1 MDVVGSITGFFRS
14 ILWAIIYL
22 LLWVTDT
29 IWQVVMKIATLD
41 FFEKGNVA
49 EWFTAISGII
59 IMFVV
64 FRVVKIMV
72 KFMTSEEYR
81 TRLDPIHLI
90 FMIGVASFSIAFAPI
105 GYQYLNNVAITS
117 VKEMSNFAPSDAGIN
132 NSRNAKISDILVEAS
147 SINLTGDSE
156 TGSLDQQIKQLDKD
170 IARYQKEIEQAEA
183 EKKKSQPGDATWNGA
198 NQVITKNNE
207 LIKEAK
213 ATKKELQKKKNGV
226 DIYDSNGFDINA
238 EDSDGNYMYFSS
250 WTSLFFM
257 IGVAFLGFRTF
268 LGVALSIGKRS
279 ILICIQY
286 LLAPYAI
293 ASLIDSESKDF
304 ETWVRMIAGNFM
316 INFVQIYGCYFVLYM
331 INSNIIQ
338 SALGGD
344 MVGILA
350 KIILLIA
357 GFMAI
362 ENIPS
367 YVGRIL
373 GGSSSTVGQAWSE
386 AQGVGKMGLGAGS
399 FATGAMLGSVGTVAS
414 MVGGGIAGFSS
425 TQGAG
430 SRALATASGVA
441 SGMSRSASAVS
452 AGMRGRRSSASIG
465 AGIISSGARAL
476 GQSVVGAGVSS
487 AERKAGIASTDAGVS
502 SAERKA
508 GIASTDAGVQA
519 SSQSSSTAGADISA
533 SVGGGFSGMYSG
545 DDELSDVQIAEAESA
560 GMDTSGMSRVEY
572 DANSQAFGIEQGY
585 APAEEQVRNE
595 NSNPARSAGQQAYN
609 AQAQQRLG
617 SKKSQHTAGNV
628 NTQIRNQ
635 RIVDDTNHRKER

>member
-373 GGSSSTVGQAWSE
+373 GGSSSTVGQAWNE
-386 AQGVGKMGLGAGS
+386 AQGVGRMGLSAGS

-430 SRALATASGVA
+430 ARTLATASGIA
-441 SGMSRSASAVS
+441 SGVARSASAVS
-452 AGMRGRRSSASIG
+452 TGMKGRRSSASIG
-465 AGIISSGARAL
+465 AGIISKGSRAL
-476 GQSVVGAGVSS
+476 GQSIVGAGVSS
-487 AERKAGIASTDAGVS
+487 AERRAGIAGTGSGIQ
-502 SAERKA
+502 SA
-508 GIASTDAGVQA
+508 
-519 SSQSSSTAGADISA
+519 SQSSSSTGADIPA
-533 SVGGGFSGMYSG
+533 GGGGSYSSSYSG
-545 DDELSDVQIAEAESA
+545 DGELSDTQIAEAESA
-560 GMDTSGMSRVEY
+560 GMDTSGMNREEY
-572 DANSQAFGIEQGY
+572 DAGSQAFGIEQGY
-585 APAEEQVRNE
+585 VPAEEQVRNE

-609 AQAQQRLG
+609 DQAQQRLG

-628 NTQIRNQ
+628 NAQIRNQ
-635 RIVDDTNHRKER
+635 RIADDTANNRKER

>member
-117 VKEMSNFAPSDAGIN
+117 VKQMSNFAPSDSGIN

-183 EKKKSQPGDATWNGA
+183 EKKKSQPGDAAWNGA

-238 EDSDGNYMYFSS
+238 EDSDGNYMYFPS

-257 IGVAFLGFRTF
+257 MGIAFLGFRTF

-373 GGSSSTVGQAWSE
+373 GGSSATVGQAWNE

-430 SRALATASGVA
+430 ARTLATAKGLASGVA
-441 SGMSRSASAVS
+441 RSASDIS
-452 AGMRGRRSSASIG
+452 AGMRGRKSSASIG
-465 AGIISSGARAL
+465 AGILSSGVGGITQAVRGTG
-476 GQSVVGAGVSS
+476 GQQSSQVSS
-487 AERKAGIASTDAGVS
+487 IGETGTLPR
-502 SAERKA
+502 
-508 GIASTDAGVQA
+508 
-519 SSQSSSTAGADISA
+519 
-533 SVGGGFSGMYSG
+533 GGGHYTGYSG
-545 DDELSDVQIAEAESA
+545 DGELSDTQIAEAESA
-560 GMDTSGMSRVEY
+560 GMDVTGMSSEEY
-572 DANSQAFGIEQGY
+572 YAESQSHGIEQLD
-585 APAEEQVRNE
+585 PTAEEKVKYEDN
-595 NSNPARSAGQQAYN
+595 NPARSAGQQAYK
-609 AQAQQRLG
+609 AQAQERLTDLYKENG
-617 SKKSQHTAGNV
+617 HTAGNV
-628 NTQIRNQ
+628 NSQLKNQ
-635 RIVDDTNHRKER
+635 RIADDTENHRKER

>member
-41 FFEKGNVA
+41 FFEKGNVS

-117 VKEMSNFAPSDAGIN
+117 VKQMSNFAPSDSGIN

-430 SRALATASGVA
+430 SRALATASGIA

-487 AERKAGIASTDAGVS
+487 AERKAGIASTDAGV
-502 SAERKA
+502 
-508 GIASTDAGVQA
+508 QA
-519 SSQSSSTAGADISA
+519 SSQSSSAAGADISA
-533 SVGGGFSGMYSG
+533 SGGGGFSGGFSGMYSG

-560 GMDTSGMSRVEY
+560 GMDTSGMSREEY

-585 APAEEQVRNE
+585 APAEEQVLNE

-617 SKKSQHTAGNV
+617 SKKSQHTAGNM

>member
-1 MDVVGSITGFFRS
+1 MDVVGSITGFFRN
-14 ILWAIIYL
+14 ILWSIIYL

-117 VKEMSNFAPSDAGIN
+117 VKQMSNFAPSDAGID
-132 NSRNAKISDILVEAS
+132 NSRNARISDILVEAS
-147 SINLTGDSE
+147 SVNLTGDSE

-183 EKKKSQPGDATWNGA
+183 DKKKSQPGDAIWNGA
-198 NQVITKNNE
+198 NQTITKNNE

-213 ATKKELQKKKNGV
+213 ATRKELQKKKNGV
-226 DIYDSNGFDINA
+226 DIYNSSGFDINA

-373 GGSSSTVGQAWSE
+373 GGSSSTVGQAWNE
-386 AQGVGKMGLGAGS
+386 AQGVGRMGLSAGS
-399 FATGAMLGSVGTVAS
+399 FATGAMLGSAGTVAS

-430 SRALATASGVA
+430 GRTLATASGIA
-441 SGMSRSASAVS
+441 SGMARSASFVS

-465 AGIISSGARAL
+465 AGIISSGARTL
-476 GQSVVGAGVSS
+476 GQSIVGAGVSS
-487 AERKAGIASTDAGVS
+487 AERKAGIAGTG
-502 SAERKA
+502 
-508 GIASTDAGVQA
+508 AGVQSA
-519 SSQSSSTAGADISA
+519 SQSSSIAGADIPT
-533 SVGGGFSGMYSG
+533 GGGGSYSSSYSG
-545 DDELSDVQIAEAESA
+545 DGELSDTQIAEAESA
-560 GMDTSGMSRVEY
+560 GMDASGMNREEY
-572 DANSQAFGIEQGY
+572 DAGSQAFGIEQGY
-585 APAEEQVRNE
+585 ATAEEQVRNE
-595 NSNPARSAGQQAYN
+595 DSNPARSAGQQAYN

-617 SKKSQHTAGNV
+617 SKRSQHTAGNM
-628 NTQIRNQ
+628 NSQIRNQ
-635 RIVDDTNHRKER
+635 RIVDDAADHRKEK

>member
-1 MDVVGSITGFFRS
+1 
-14 ILWAIIYL
+14 
-22 LLWVTDT
+22 
-29 IWQVVMKIATLD
+29 
-41 FFEKGNVA
+41 
-49 EWFTAISGII
+49 
-59 IMFVV
+59 MFVV

-183 EKKKSQPGDATWNGA
+183 EKKKSQPGDAAWNGA

-257 IGVAFLGFRTF
+257 IGIAFLGFRTF

-373 GGSSSTVGQAWSE
+373 GGSSATVGQAWNE
-386 AQGVGKMGLGAGS
+386 AQGVGRMGLGAGS

-414 MVGGGIAGFSS
+414 MVGGGIAGFRS

-430 SRALATASGVA
+430 ARTLATAKGLASGVA
-441 SGMSRSASAVS
+441 RSASDIS
-452 AGMRGRRSSASIG
+452 AGMKGRKSSASIG
-465 AGIISSGARAL
+465 AGILSSGVGGITQAVRGTG
-476 GQSVVGAGVSS
+476 GQQSSQVSS
-487 AERKAGIASTDAGVS
+487 IGETGTPPR
-502 SAERKA
+502 
-508 GIASTDAGVQA
+508 
-519 SSQSSSTAGADISA
+519 
-533 SVGGGFSGMYSG
+533 GGGHFTGYSEDG
-545 DDELSDVQIAEAESA
+545 ELSDTQIAEAESA
-560 GMDTSGMSRVEY
+560 GMDVTGMSSEEY
-572 DANSQAFGIEQGY
+572 YAESQSHGIEQLD
-585 APAEEQVRNE
+585 PTAEEKVKYEDN
-595 NSNPARSAGQQAYN
+595 NPARSAGQQAYK
-609 AQAQQRLG
+609 AQAQERLTDLYKENG
-617 SKKSQHTAGNV
+617 HTAGNV
-628 NTQIRNQ
+628 NSQLKNQ
-635 RIVDDTNHRKER
+635 RIADDTANHRKES

>member
-14 ILWAIIYL
+14 ILWSIIYL

-117 VKEMSNFAPSDAGIN
+117 VKQMSNFAPSDADIN
-132 NSRNAKISDILVEAS
+132 NSRNARISDILVEAS

-156 TGSLDQQIKQLDKD
+156 TGSIDQQIKQLDKD

-183 EKKKSQPGDATWNGA
+183 DKKKSQPGDAIWNGA
-198 NQVITKNNE
+198 NQTITKNNE

-213 ATKKELQKKKNGV
+213 ATRKELQKKKNGV
-226 DIYDSNGFDINA
+226 DIYDSSGFDINA

-257 IGVAFLGFRTF
+257 IGIAFLGFRTF

-373 GGSSSTVGQAWSE
+373 GGSSATVGQAWNE
-386 AQGVGKMGLGAGS
+386 AQGVGRMGLSAGS
-399 FATGAMLGSVGTVAS
+399 FATGAMLGSAGTVAS
-414 MVGGGIAGFSS
+414 MVGGGITGFNS

-430 SRALATASGVA
+430 ARTLATARGIASGV
-441 SGMSRSASAVS
+441 SNSAMAVS
-452 AGMRGRRSSASIG
+452 AGMRGRRNSASIG
-465 AGIISSGARAL
+465 AGIISAGSRAL
-476 GQSVVGAGVSS
+476 GQSIVGAGVSS
-487 AERKAGIASTDAGVS
+487 AERKAGIAGTG
-502 SAERKA
+502 
-508 GIASTDAGVQA
+508 AGVQSA
-519 SSQSSSTAGADISA
+519 TQSSSTAGTDVPAAGS
-533 SVGGGFSGMYSG
+533 GGGYSGSYSG
-545 DDELSDVQIAEAESA
+545 DGEPSDVQIAEAESV
-560 GMDTSGMSRVEY
+560 GMDTSGMSREEY
-572 DANSQAFGIEQGY
+572 EASSQAYSAEQNL
-585 APAEEQVRNE
+585 APAEEQVRHE
-595 NSNPARSAGQQAYN
+595 DINPARSAGQQAYN

-617 SKKSQHTAGNV
+617 SKRSHHTAGNM
-628 NTQIRNQ
+628 NSQIRNQ
-635 RIVDDTNHRKER
+635 RIVDDTANHRKER

>member
-430 SRALATASGVA
+430 SRALATASGIA

-476 GQSVVGAGVSS
+476 GQSVVG
-487 AERKAGIASTDAGVS
+487 AGVS

-585 APAEEQVRNE
+585 ATAEEQVRNE

>member
-1 MDVVGSITGFFRS
+1 MDVVGSITGFFRN
-14 ILWAIIYL
+14 ILWSIIYL

-430 SRALATASGVA
+430 SRALATVSGIA

-476 GQSVVGAGVSS
+476 GHSVVG
-487 AERKAGIASTDAGVS
+487 AGVS

-595 NSNPARSAGQQAYN
+595 NSNPARSARQQAYN

>member
-41 FFEKGNVA
+41 IFEKGNVA

-117 VKEMSNFAPSDAGIN
+117 VKQMSNFAPSDSGIN

-156 TGSLDQQIKQLDKD
+156 TGSLDQQIKQLDK
-170 IARYQKEIEQAEA
+170 
-183 EKKKSQPGDATWNGA
+183 
-198 NQVITKNNE
+198 
-207 LIKEAK
+207 
-213 ATKKELQKKKNGV
+213 ELQKKKNGV

-238 EDSDGNYMYFSS
+238 EDSDGNYMYFPS

-373 GGSSSTVGQAWSE
+373 GGSSATVGQAWNE

-430 SRALATASGVA
+430 ARTLATAKGLASGVA
-441 SGMSRSASAVS
+441 RSASDIS
-452 AGMRGRRSSASIG
+452 AGMKGRKSSASIG
-465 AGIISSGARAL
+465 AGILSSGVGGITQAVRGTG
-476 GQSVVGAGVSS
+476 GQQSSQVSS
-487 AERKAGIASTDAGVS
+487 TGETGTPPR
-502 SAERKA
+502 
-508 GIASTDAGVQA
+508 
-519 SSQSSSTAGADISA
+519 
-533 SVGGGFSGMYSG
+533 GGGHSTSYSG
-545 DDELSDVQIAEAESA
+545 DGELSDTQIAEAESA
-560 GMDTSGMSRVEY
+560 GMDTSGMNREEY
-572 DANSQAFGIEQGY
+572 DAGSQAFGIEQGY
-585 APAEEQVRNE
+585 VSAEEQVRNE

-628 NTQIRNQ
+628 NTQIENQ
-635 RIVDDTNHRKER
+635 RIVDDTNYGKER

>member
-117 VKEMSNFAPSDAGIN
+117 VKEMSNFAPSDSGIN
-132 NSRNAKISDILVEAS
+132 NSRNAKISSILVEAS

-156 TGSLDQQIKQLDKD
+156 TGSIEQQIQQLDKD

-183 EKKKSQPGDATWNGA
+183 DKKKSQPNSAVWNGA
-198 NQVITKNNE
+198 NQTITKNRE

-213 ATKKELQKKKNGV
+213 ASKKELQKKTGV
-226 DIYDSNGFDINA
+226 DIYNSSGFDINA
-238 EDSDGNYMYFSS
+238 EDSDGNYIYFPS

-257 IGVAFLGFRTF
+257 MGIAFLGFRTF

-293 ASLIDSESKDF
+293 ASLIDSESKGF

-331 INSNIIQ
+331 INSNIIH

-367 YVGRIL
+367 FVGRIL
-373 GGSSSTVGQAWSE
+373 GGSSSTVGQAWNE
-386 AQGVGKMGLGAGS
+386 AQGVGRMGLGAGS

-414 MVGGGIAGFSS
+414 MVGGGIAGFRS

-430 SRALATASGVA
+430 ARTLATANGLASGVA
-441 SGMSRSASAVS
+441 RSASAIS

-465 AGIISSGARAL
+465 AGILSSGVGGITQAVRGTGGQQSSQISSTGETGTPPR
-476 GQSVVGAGVSS
+476 GGSH
-487 AERKAGIASTDAGVS
+487 STG
-502 SAERKA
+502 
-508 GIASTDAGVQA
+508 
-519 SSQSSSTAGADISA
+519 
-533 SVGGGFSGMYSG
+533 YSG
-545 DDELSDVQIAEAESA
+545 DGELSDTQIAEAESV
-560 GMDTSGMSRVEY
+560 GMDTDGMNREEY
-572 DANSQAFGIEQGY
+572 DASSQAFSIEQGY
-585 APAEEQVRNE
+585 APAEEQVRTE

-617 SKKSQHTAGNV
+617 SKKSQHTAGAV
-628 NTQIRNQ
+628 NSQIRNQ
-635 RIVDDTNHRKER
+635 RIVDDAANHRKES

>member
-117 VKEMSNFAPSDAGIN
+117 VKEMSNFAPSDADIN
-132 NSRNAKISDILVEAS
+132 YSRNAKISDILVEAS

-170 IARYQKEIEQAEA
+170 IARYQKEIEQAKA
-183 EKKKSQPGDATWNGA
+183 EKKKSQPGDAVWNGA
-198 NQVITKNNE
+198 NQTITKNRE
-207 LIKEAK
+207 LIKEAE
-213 ATKKELQKKKNGV
+213 ATKKQLSDKKGLN
-226 DIYDSNGFDINA
+226 IYDSNGFDINA

-257 IGVAFLGFRTF
+257 IGIAFLGFRTF

-331 INSNIIQ
+331 INSNIIH

-373 GGSSSTVGQAWSE
+373 GGSSATVGQAWNE

-430 SRALATASGVA
+430 SRALATASGIA

-487 AERKAGIASTDAGVS
+487 AERKAGIASTDAGV
-502 SAERKA
+502 
-508 GIASTDAGVQA
+508 QA
-519 SSQSSSTAGADISA
+519 SSQSSSSAGADIPA
-533 SVGGGFSGMYSG
+533 GGGGSYSSSYSG
-545 DDELSDVQIAEAESA
+545 DGELSDTQIAEAESA
-560 GMDTSGMSRVEY
+560 GMDTSGMNREEY
-572 DANSQAFGIEQGY
+572 DAGSQAFGIEQGY
-585 APAEEQVRNE
+585 VSAEEQVRNE

-609 AQAQQRLG
+609 DQAQQRLG

>member
-117 VKEMSNFAPSDAGIN
+117 VKQMSNFAPSDSGIN

-183 EKKKSQPGDATWNGA
+183 EKKKSQPGDAAWNGA

-373 GGSSSTVGQAWSE
+373 GGSSATVGQAWNE

-430 SRALATASGVA
+430 ARTLATASGIA
-441 SGMSRSASAVS
+441 SGVARSASAVS
-452 AGMRGRRSSASIG
+452 TGMKGRRSSASIG
-465 AGIISSGARAL
+465 ASIISSGARAL
-476 GQSVVGAGVSS
+476 GQSVVG
-487 AERKAGIASTDAGVS
+487 AGVS

-533 SVGGGFSGMYSG
+533 SGGGGFSGGFSGMYSG
-545 DDELSDVQIAEAESA
+545 DDELSDVQIAEAESV
-560 GMDTSGMSRVEY
+560 GMDTSGMSREEY
-572 DANSQAFGIEQGY
+572 DANSQAFGIEQRC
-585 APAEEQVRNE
+585 APAEEQVLNE

-609 AQAQQRLG
+609 DQAQQRLG

-628 NTQIRNQ
+628 NAQIRNQ
-635 RIVDDTNHRKER
+635 RIADDTANNRKER

>member
-41 FFEKGNVA
+41 FFEKGNVS

-117 VKEMSNFAPSDAGIN
+117 VKQMSNFAPSDSGIN

-425 TQGAG
+425 TQGAD
-430 SRALATASGVA
+430 SRALATASGIA

-487 AERKAGIASTDAGVS
+487 AERKAGIASTDAGV
-502 SAERKA
+502 
-508 GIASTDAGVQA
+508 QA

-533 SVGGGFSGMYSG
+533 SGGGGFSGGFSGMYSG

-560 GMDTSGMSRVEY
+560 GMDTSGMSREEY

-585 APAEEQVRNE
+585 APAEEQVLNE

-617 SKKSQHTAGNV
+617 SKKSQHTAGNM

>member
-132 NSRNAKISDILVEAS
+132 NSRNAKISSILVEAS

-156 TGSLDQQIKQLDKD
+156 TGSIEQQIQQIDKD
-170 IARYQKEIEQAEA
+170 IARYEKEIEQAEA
-183 EKKKSQPGDATWNGA
+183 DKKKSQPNSAVWNGA
-198 NQVITKNNE
+198 NQTITKNRE

-213 ATKKELQKKKNGV
+213 ATKKELQKKTGV
-226 DIYDSNGFDINA
+226 DIYNSSGFDINA
-238 EDSDGNYMYFSS
+238 EDSDGNYIYFPS

-257 IGVAFLGFRTF
+257 MGIAFLGFRTF

-293 ASLIDSESKDF
+293 ASLIDSESKGF

-331 INSNIIQ
+331 INSNIIH

-367 YVGRIL
+367 FVGRIL
-373 GGSSSTVGQAWSE
+373 GGSSSTVGQAWNE
-386 AQGVGKMGLGAGS
+386 AQGVGRMGLGAGS

-414 MVGGGIAGFSS
+414 MVGGGIAGFNS

-430 SRALATASGVA
+430 ARTLATASGIA
-441 SGMSRSASAVS
+441 SGVTRSASAVS
-452 AGMRGRRSSASIG
+452 MGRRNKRSFASIG
-465 AGIISSGARAL
+465 AGILSSGGSTL
-476 GQSVVGAGVSS
+476 GHSITGAGVSS
-487 AERKAGIASTDAGVS
+487 AEGKVGIAGTG
-502 SAERKA
+502 
-508 GIASTDAGVQA
+508 AGVQ
-519 SSQSSSTAGADISA
+519 STSQSSSSAGADIPA
-533 SVGGGFSGMYSG
+533 GGGGSYSSSYSG
-545 DDELSDVQIAEAESA
+545 DGELSDVQIAEAESA
-560 GMDTSGMSRVEY
+560 GMDTSGMSREEY
-572 DANSQAFGIEQGY
+572 DAGSQSFGLEQNY
-585 APAEEQVRNE
+585 ATAEEQVRNE
-595 NSNPARSAGQQAYN
+595 NSNPASSAGQQAYT
-609 AQAQQRLG
+609 AQAQERLAKFN
-617 SKKSQHTAGNV
+617 KKSQHTAGAV
-628 NTQIRNQ
+628 NSQIRNQ
-635 RIVDDTNHRKER
+635 RIVDDAANHRKER

>member
-117 VKEMSNFAPSDAGIN
+117 VKQMSNFAPSDSGIN

-338 SALGGD
+338 SALGSD

-373 GGSSSTVGQAWSE
+373 GGSSATIGQAWNE
-386 AQGVGKMGLGAGS
+386 AQGVGRMGIGAGS

-414 MVGGGIAGFSS
+414 MVGGGVAGFRS

-430 SRALATASGVA
+430 ARTLATANGLASGVA
-441 SGMSRSASAVS
+441 RSASYIS

-465 AGIISSGARAL
+465 AGILSSGVGGITQAVRGTG
-476 GQSVVGAGVSS
+476 GQQSSQVSS
-487 AERKAGIASTDAGVS
+487 TGETGTPPR
-502 SAERKA
+502 
-508 GIASTDAGVQA
+508 
-519 SSQSSSTAGADISA
+519 
-533 SVGGGFSGMYSG
+533 GGGHSTGYSG
-545 DDELSDVQIAEAESA
+545 DGELSDIQIAEAESA
-560 GMDTSGMSRVEY
+560 GMDVTGVSPEEY
-572 DANSQAFGIEQGY
+572 YAESQSHGIEQLD
-585 APAEEQVRNE
+585 PTAEEKVKYE
-595 NSNPARSAGQQAYN
+595 DGNPARSAGQQAYK
-609 AQAQQRLG
+609 AQAQERLTSLYKENG
-617 SKKSQHTAGNV
+617 HTAGNV
-628 NTQIRNQ
+628 NSQIRNQ
-635 RIVDDTNHRKER
+635 RIADDTANNRKER

>member
-117 VKEMSNFAPSDAGIN
+117 VKEMSNFAPSDADIN
-132 NSRNAKISDILVEAS
+132 NSRNAKISNILVEAS

-170 IARYQKEIEQAEA
+170 IARYQKEIEQAKA
-183 EKKKSQPGDATWNGA
+183 EKKKSQPGDAAWNGA
-198 NQVITKNNE
+198 NQTITKNRE
-207 LIKEAK
+207 LIKEAE
-213 ATKKELQKKKNGV
+213 ANKKQLSDKKKGLN
-226 DIYDSNGFDINA
+226 IYDSNGFDINA

-257 IGVAFLGFRTF
+257 IGIAFLGFRTF

-331 INSNIIQ
+331 INSNIIH

-373 GGSSSTVGQAWSE
+373 GGSSSTVGQAWNE
-386 AQGVGKMGLGAGS
+386 AQGVGRMGLSAGS

-430 SRALATASGVA
+430 ARTLATASGIA
-441 SGMSRSASAVS
+441 SGVARSASAVS
-452 AGMRGRRSSASIG
+452 TGMKGRRSSASIG
-465 AGIISSGARAL
+465 ADIISKGSRAL
-476 GQSVVGAGVSS
+476 GQSIVGAGVSS
-487 AERKAGIASTDAGVS
+487 AERRAGIAGTGSGIQ
-502 SAERKA
+502 SA
-508 GIASTDAGVQA
+508 
-519 SSQSSSTAGADISA
+519 SQSSSSAGADIPA
-533 SVGGGFSGMYSG
+533 GGGGSYSSSYSG
-545 DDELSDVQIAEAESA
+545 DGELSDTQIAEAESA
-560 GMDTSGMSRVEY
+560 GMDTSGMNREEY
-572 DANSQAFGIEQGY
+572 DAGSQAFGIEQGY
-585 APAEEQVRNE
+585 ASAEEQVRNE

>member
-183 EKKKSQPGDATWNGA
+183 EKKKSQPGDAAWNGA

-373 GGSSSTVGQAWSE
+373 GGSSSTVGQAWNE
-386 AQGVGKMGLGAGS
+386 AQGVGRMGLGAGS

-430 SRALATASGVA
+430 ARTLATAKGLASGVA
-441 SGMSRSASAVS
+441 RSASDIS
-452 AGMRGRRSSASIG
+452 AGMKGRRSSASIG
-465 AGIISSGARAL
+465 AGIISKGSRAL
-476 GQSVVGAGVSS
+476 GQSIVGAGVSS
-487 AERKAGIASTDAGVS
+487 AERRAGIAGTGSGIQ
-502 SAERKA
+502 SA
-508 GIASTDAGVQA
+508 
-519 SSQSSSTAGADISA
+519 SQSSSSAGADIPA
-533 SVGGGFSGMYSG
+533 GAGGIYSSSYSG
-545 DDELSDVQIAEAESA
+545 DGELSDTQIAEAESD
-560 GMDTSGMSRVEY
+560 GMDTSGMNREEY
-572 DANSQAFGIEQGY
+572 DAGSQAFGIEQGY
-585 APAEEQVRNE
+585 VTAEEQVRNE

-609 AQAQQRLG
+609 DQAQQRLG

-628 NTQIRNQ
+628 NAQIRNQ
-635 RIVDDTNHRKER
+635 RIVDDAANHRKER

>member
-293 ASLIDSESKDF
+293 ASLIDLESKDF

-430 SRALATASGVA
+430 SRALATASGIA

-476 GQSVVGAGVSS
+476 GQSVVG
-487 AERKAGIASTDAGVS
+487 AGVS

-585 APAEEQVRNE
+585 APVEEQVRNE

>member
-170 IARYQKEIEQAEA
+170 IARYQKEIEQAKA
-183 EKKKSQPGDATWNGA
+183 EKKKSQPGDAVWNGA
-198 NQVITKNNE
+198 NQTITKNRE
-207 LIKEAK
+207 LIKEAE
-213 ATKKELQKKKNGV
+213 ATKKQLSDKKDLN
-226 DIYDSNGFDINA
+226 IYDSNGFDINA

-373 GGSSSTVGQAWSE
+373 GGSSATVGQAWNE

-399 FATGAMLGSVGTVAS
+399 FATGAILGSVGTVAS

-430 SRALATASGVA
+430 SRALATASGIA

-487 AERKAGIASTDAGVS
+487 AERKAGIASTDAGV
-502 SAERKA
+502 
-508 GIASTDAGVQA
+508 QA
-519 SSQSSSTAGADISA
+519 SSQSSSSAGADIPA
-533 SVGGGFSGMYSG
+533 GGGGSYSSSYSG
-545 DDELSDVQIAEAESA
+545 DGELSDTQIAEAESA
-560 GMDTSGMSRVEY
+560 GMDTSGMNREEY
-572 DANSQAFGIEQGY
+572 DAGSQAFGIEQGY
-585 APAEEQVRNE
+585 VSAEEQVRNE

-609 AQAQQRLG
+609 DQAQQRLG

>member
-117 VKEMSNFAPSDAGIN
+117 VKQMSNFAPSDAGIN

-286 LLAPYAI
+286 LFAPYAI

-373 GGSSSTVGQAWSE
+373 GGSSSTVGQAWNE
-386 AQGVGKMGLGAGS
+386 AQGVGRMGLSAGS

-430 SRALATASGVA
+430 ARTLATASGIA
-441 SGMSRSASAVS
+441 SGVARSASAVS
-452 AGMRGRRSSASIG
+452 TGMKGRRSSASIG
-465 AGIISSGARAL
+465 AGIISKGSRAL
-476 GQSVVGAGVSS
+476 GQSIVGAGVSS
-487 AERKAGIASTDAGVS
+487 AERRAGIAGTGSGIQ
-502 SAERKA
+502 SA
-508 GIASTDAGVQA
+508 
-519 SSQSSSTAGADISA
+519 SQSSSSAGADIPA
-533 SVGGGFSGMYSG
+533 GGGGSYSSSYSG
-545 DDELSDVQIAEAESA
+545 DGELSDTQIAEAESA
-560 GMDTSGMSRVEY
+560 GMDTSGMNREEY
-572 DANSQAFGIEQGY
+572 DAGSQAFGIEQGY
-585 APAEEQVRNE
+585 VPAEEQVRNE
-595 NSNPARSAGQQAYN
+595 NSNPARSAAQQAYN
-609 AQAQQRLG
+609 DQAQQRLG

-628 NTQIRNQ
+628 NAQIRNQ
-635 RIVDDTNHRKER
+635 RIVDDAVNNRKER

>member
-1 MDVVGSITGFFRS
+1 MDAVGSITGFFRS

-22 LLWVTDT
+22 LLWVTDL

-41 FFEKGNVA
+41 IFEKGNVA

-117 VKEMSNFAPSDAGIN
+117 VKQMSNFAPSDSGIN

-183 EKKKSQPGDATWNGA
+183 EKKKSQPGDAAWNGA

-373 GGSSSTVGQAWSE
+373 GGSSATVGQAWNE

-399 FATGAMLGSVGTVAS
+399 FATGAILGSVGTVAS

-430 SRALATASGVA
+430 SRALATASGIA

-465 AGIISSGARAL
+465 ADIISSGARAL

-487 AERKAGIASTDAGVS
+487 AERKAGIASTDAGV
-502 SAERKA
+502 
-508 GIASTDAGVQA
+508 QA
-519 SSQSSSTAGADISA
+519 SSQSSSSAGADIPA
-533 SVGGGFSGMYSG
+533 GGGGSYSSSYSG
-545 DDELSDVQIAEAESA
+545 DGELSDTQIAEAESA
-560 GMDTSGMSRVEY
+560 GMDTSGMNREEY
-572 DANSQAFGIEQGY
+572 DAGSQAFSIEQSCV
-585 APAEEQVRNE
+585 PAEEQVRNE

-609 AQAQQRLG
+609 DQAQQRLG

>member
-1 MDVVGSITGFFRS
+1 MDVVGSITGFFRN
-14 ILWAIIYL
+14 ILWSIIYL

-117 VKEMSNFAPSDAGIN
+117 LKQMSNFAPSDADIN
-132 NSRNAKISDILVEAS
+132 NSRNARISDILVEAS

-156 TGSLDQQIKQLDKD
+156 TGSIDQQIKQLDKD

-183 EKKKSQPGDATWNGA
+183 DKKKSQPGDAIWNGA
-198 NQVITKNNE
+198 NQTITKNNE
-207 LIKEAK
+207 LIKEAR
-213 ATKKELQKKKNGV
+213 ATKNKLQKKKNGV
-226 DIYDSNGFDINA
+226 DIYDSSGFDINA

-268 LGVALSIGKRS
+268 FGVALSIGKRS

-331 INSNIIQ
+331 INSNIIH

-373 GGSSSTVGQAWSE
+373 GGSSSTVGQAWNE
-386 AQGVGKMGLGAGS
+386 AQGVGRMGLSAGS
-399 FATGAMLGSVGTVAS
+399 FATGAMLGSAGTVAS
-414 MVGGGIAGFSS
+414 MVGGGITGFNS

-430 SRALATASGVA
+430 ARTLATARGIASGV
-441 SGMSRSASAVS
+441 SNSAMAVS
-452 AGMRGRRSSASIG
+452 AGMRGRRNSASIG
-465 AGIISSGARAL
+465 AGIISAGSRAL
-476 GQSVVGAGVSS
+476 GQSIVGAGVSS
-487 AERKAGIASTDAGVS
+487 AERKAGIAGTG
-502 SAERKA
+502 
-508 GIASTDAGVQA
+508 AGVQSA
-519 SSQSSSTAGADISA
+519 SQSSSTAGADIPT
-533 SVGGGFSGMYSG
+533 GGGGSYSSSYSG
-545 DDELSDVQIAEAESA
+545 DGELSDTQIAEAESA
-560 GMDTSGMSRVEY
+560 GMDTSGMSQAEY
-572 DANSQAFGIEQGY
+572 FAESQAHGIEQLS
-585 APAEEQVRNE
+585 PTAEEKVRNE
-595 NSNPARSAGQQAYN
+595 DSNPARSAGQQAYN

-635 RIVDDTNHRKER
+635 RIVDDTNYGKER

>member
-64 FRVVKIMV
+64 FRVVRIMV

-117 VKEMSNFAPSDAGIN
+117 VKQMSNFAPSDSGIN

-183 EKKKSQPGDATWNGA
+183 EKKKSQPGDAAWNGA

-373 GGSSSTVGQAWSE
+373 GGSSATVGQAWNE

-414 MVGGGIAGFSS
+414 MAGGGIAGFRS

-430 SRALATASGVA
+430 SRALATASGIA

-487 AERKAGIASTDAGVS
+487 AERKAGIASTDAGV
-502 SAERKA
+502 
-508 GIASTDAGVQA
+508 QA
-519 SSQSSSTAGADISA
+519 SSQSSSFAGADIPA
-533 SVGGGFSGMYSG
+533 GGGGSYSSSYSG
-545 DDELSDVQIAEAESA
+545 DGELSDTQIAEAESA
-560 GMDTSGMSRVEY
+560 GMDTSGMNREEY
-572 DANSQAFGIEQGY
+572 DAGSQAFGIEQRC
-585 APAEEQVRNE
+585 APAEEQVLNE

-628 NTQIRNQ
+628 NSQIRNQ
-635 RIVDDTNHRKER
+635 RIADDTANNRKER

>member
-41 FFEKGNVA
+41 IFEKGNVA

-117 VKEMSNFAPSDAGIN
+117 VKQMSNFAPSDADIN

-183 EKKKSQPGDATWNGA
+183 EKKKSQPGDAAWNGA

-373 GGSSSTVGQAWSE
+373 GGSSATVGQAWNE
-386 AQGVGKMGLGAGS
+386 AQGVGRMGIGAGS

-414 MVGGGIAGFSS
+414 MVGGGIAGFRS

-430 SRALATASGVA
+430 ARTLATAKGLA

-487 AERKAGIASTDAGVS
+487 AERKAGIASTDAGV
-502 SAERKA
+502 
-508 GIASTDAGVQA
+508 QA
-519 SSQSSSTAGADISA
+519 LSQSSSSAGADIPA
-533 SVGGGFSGMYSG
+533 GGGGSYSSSYSG
-545 DDELSDVQIAEAESA
+545 DGELSDTQIAEAESA
-560 GMDTSGMSRVEY
+560 GMDTSGMNREEY
-572 DANSQAFGIEQGY
+572 DAGSQAFGIEQGY
-585 APAEEQVRNE
+585 VSAEEQVRNE

-609 AQAQQRLG
+609 DQAQQRLG

>member
-1 MDVVGSITGFFRS
+1 MDVVGSITGFFRN
-14 ILWAIIYL
+14 ILWSIIYL

-238 EDSDGNYMYFSS
+238 EDSEGNYMYFSS

-399 FATGAMLGSVGTVAS
+399 FATGAMLGTIGTVAS
-414 MVGGGIAGFSS
+414 MAGGGIAGFNS
-425 TQGAG
+425 TQGA
-430 SRALATASGVA
+430 SARTLATARGIASGVT
-441 SGMSRSASAVS
+441 GSASAVS
-452 AGMRGRRSSASIG
+452 MGRRNKRSFASIG
-465 AGIISSGARAL
+465 AGILSSGGSSL
-476 GQSVVGAGVSS
+476 GHSITGTGASS
-487 AERKAGIASTDAGVS
+487 AERRAGVASTG
-502 SAERKA
+502 
-508 GIASTDAGVQA
+508 AGVQSA
-519 SSQSSSTAGADISA
+519 SQSSSTVGAGR
-533 SVGGGFSGMYSG
+533 GGFFSGYAG
-545 DDELSDVQIAEAESA
+545 DGELSDAEIAEAESA
-560 GMDTSGMSRVEY
+560 GMDTSGMSREEY
-572 DANSQAFGIEQGY
+572 DAGSQSFGVEQNY
-585 APAEEQVRNE
+585 ATAEEQVRNE

-609 AQAQQRLG
+609 AQAQKRLG

-628 NTQIRNQ
+628 NTQIKNQ
-635 RIVDDTNHRKER
+635 RIVDDTNHGKER

>member
-14 ILWAIIYL
+14 ILWSIIYL

-117 VKEMSNFAPSDAGIN
+117 VKQMSNFAPSDADIN
-132 NSRNAKISDILVEAS
+132 NSRNARISDILVEAS

-156 TGSLDQQIKQLDKD
+156 TGSIDQQIKQLDKD

-183 EKKKSQPGDATWNGA
+183 DKKKSQPGDAIWNGA
-198 NQVITKNNE
+198 NQTITKNNE

-213 ATKKELQKKKNGV
+213 ATRKELQKKKNGV
-226 DIYDSNGFDINA
+226 DIYNSSGFDINA

-373 GGSSSTVGQAWSE
+373 GGSSSTVGQAWNE
-386 AQGVGKMGLGAGS
+386 AQGVGRMGLSAGS
-399 FATGAMLGSVGTVAS
+399 FATGAMLGSAGTVAS
-414 MVGGGIAGFSS
+414 MVGGGITGFNS

-430 SRALATASGVA
+430 ARTLATARGIASGV
-441 SGMSRSASAVS
+441 SNSTMAVS
-452 AGMRGRRSSASIG
+452 AGMRGRRNSASIG
-465 AGIISSGARAL
+465 AGIISAGSRAL
-476 GQSVVGAGVSS
+476 GQSIVGAGVSS
-487 AERKAGIASTDAGVS
+487 AERRAGIAGTG
-502 SAERKA
+502 
-508 GIASTDAGVQA
+508 AGVQSA
-519 SSQSSSTAGADISA
+519 SQSSSTAGADA
-533 SVGGGFSGMYSG
+533 PAAGGGGSYSSSYSG
-545 DDELSDVQIAEAESA
+545 DGELSDTQIAEAESV
-560 GMDTSGMSRVEY
+560 GMDASGMNREEY
-572 DANSQAFGIEQGY
+572 EAGSQAFGIEQGY
-585 APAEEQVRNE
+585 APAEKQVRE
-595 NSNPARSAGQQAYN
+595 EDSNPARSAGQQAYN

-617 SKKSQHTAGNV
+617 SKRSQHTAGNM
-628 NTQIRNQ
+628 NSQIRNQ
-635 RIVDDTNHRKER
+635 RIVDDTADHRKER

>member
-117 VKEMSNFAPSDAGIN
+117 VKQMSNFAPSDSGIN

-183 EKKKSQPGDATWNGA
+183 EKKKSQPGDAAWNGA

-338 SALGGD
+338 GSLGGD

-373 GGSSSTVGQAWSE
+373 GGSSATVGQAWNE

-430 SRALATASGVA
+430 SRALATASGIA

-487 AERKAGIASTDAGVS
+487 AERKAGIASTDAGV
-502 SAERKA
+502 
-508 GIASTDAGVQA
+508 QA
-519 SSQSSSTAGADISA
+519 SSQSSSSAGADIPA
-533 SVGGGFSGMYSG
+533 GGGGSYSSSYSG
-545 DDELSDVQIAEAESA
+545 DGELSDTQIAEAESA
-560 GMDTSGMSRVEY
+560 GMDTSGMNREEY
-572 DANSQAFGIEQGY
+572 DAGSQALGIEQGY
-585 APAEEQVRNE
+585 VPAEEQVRNE

-609 AQAQQRLG
+609 DQAQQRLG

>member
-59 IMFVV
+59 ILFVV

-132 NSRNAKISDILVEAS
+132 NSRNAKISSILVEAS

-156 TGSLDQQIKQLDKD
+156 TGSIEQQIQQIDKD
-170 IARYQKEIEQAEA
+170 IARYEKEIEQAEA
-183 EKKKSQPGDATWNGA
+183 DKKKSQPNSAVWNGA
-198 NQVITKNNE
+198 NQTITKNRE

-213 ATKKELQKKKNGV
+213 ATKKELQKKTGV
-226 DIYDSNGFDINA
+226 DIYNSSGFDINA
-238 EDSDGNYMYFSS
+238 EDSDGNYIYFPS

-257 IGVAFLGFRTF
+257 MGIAFLGFRTF

-293 ASLIDSESKDF
+293 ASLIDSESKSF

-331 INSNIIQ
+331 INSNIIH

-367 YVGRIL
+367 FVGRIL
-373 GGSSSTVGQAWSE
+373 GGSSSTVGQAWNE
-386 AQGVGKMGLGAGS
+386 AQGVGRMGLGAGS

-414 MVGGGIAGFSS
+414 MVGGGIAGFRS

-430 SRALATASGVA
+430 ARTLATAKGLASGVA
-441 SGMSRSASAVS
+441 RSASDVS

-465 AGIISSGARAL
+465 AGILSSGVGGITQAVRGTG
-476 GQSVVGAGVSS
+476 GQQSSQVSS
-487 AERKAGIASTDAGVS
+487 IGETGTLPR
-502 SAERKA
+502 
-508 GIASTDAGVQA
+508 
-519 SSQSSSTAGADISA
+519 
-533 SVGGGFSGMYSG
+533 GGGHYTGYSG
-545 DDELSDVQIAEAESA
+545 DGELSDTQIAEAESA
-560 GMDTSGMSRVEY
+560 GMDVTGMSSEEY
-572 DANSQAFGIEQGY
+572 YAESQSHGIEQLD
-585 APAEEQVRNE
+585 PTAEEKVKYEDN
-595 NSNPARSAGQQAYN
+595 NPARSAGQQAYK
-609 AQAQQRLG
+609 AQAQERLTDLYKENG
-617 SKKSQHTAGNV
+617 HTAGNV
-628 NTQIRNQ
+628 NSQLRN
-635 RIVDDTNHRKER
+635 

>member
-117 VKEMSNFAPSDAGIN
+117 VKQMSNFAPSDSGIN

-183 EKKKSQPGDATWNGA
+183 EKKKSQPGDAAWNGA

-373 GGSSSTVGQAWSE
+373 GGSSATVSQAWNE

-399 FATGAMLGSVGTVAS
+399 FATGAILGSVGTVAS

-430 SRALATASGVA
+430 SRALATASGIA

-476 GQSVVGAGVSS
+476 GQSVAG
-487 AERKAGIASTDAGVS
+487 AGVS

-519 SSQSSSTAGADISA
+519 SSQSSSSAGADIPA
-533 SVGGGFSGMYSG
+533 GGGGSYSSSYSG
-545 DDELSDVQIAEAESA
+545 DGELSDTQIAEAESA
-560 GMDTSGMSRVEY
+560 GMDTSGMNREEH
-572 DANSQAFGIEQGY
+572 DAGSQAFGIEQGY
-585 APAEEQVRNE
+585 VSAEEQVRNE

-609 AQAQQRLG
+609 DQAQQRLG

>member
-64 FRVVKIMV
+64 FRLVKIMV

-117 VKEMSNFAPSDAGIN
+117 VKQMSNFAPSDSGIN

-156 TGSLDQQIKQLDKD
+156 TGSLDQQIKQLYKD

-183 EKKKSQPGDATWNGA
+183 EKKKSQPGDAAWNGA

-373 GGSSSTVGQAWSE
+373 GGSSATVGQAWNE

-430 SRALATASGVA
+430 SRALATASGIA

-487 AERKAGIASTDAGVS
+487 AERKAGIASTDAGV
-502 SAERKA
+502 
-508 GIASTDAGVQA
+508 QA
-519 SSQSSSTAGADISA
+519 LSQSSSSAGADIPA
-533 SVGGGFSGMYSG
+533 GGGGSYSSSYSG
-545 DDELSDVQIAEAESA
+545 DGELSDTQIAEAESA
-560 GMDTSGMSRVEY
+560 GMDTSGMNREEY
-572 DANSQAFGIEQGY
+572 DAGSQAFGIEQGCV
-585 APAEEQVRNE
+585 PAEEQVRNE

-609 AQAQQRLG
+609 DQAQQRLG

>member
-41 FFEKGNVA
+41 IFEKGNVA

-117 VKEMSNFAPSDAGIN
+117 VKQMSNFAPSDADIN

-183 EKKKSQPGDATWNGA
+183 EKKKSQPGDAAWNGA

-293 ASLIDSESKDF
+293 ASLIDSDSKDF

-414 MVGGGIAGFSS
+414 MVGGGIEGFRS

-430 SRALATASGVA
+430 ARTLATAKGLASGVA
-441 SGMSRSASAVS
+441 RSASDIS
-452 AGMRGRRSSASIG
+452 AGMKGRKSSASIG

-487 AERKAGIASTDAGVS
+487 AERKAGIASTDAGV
-502 SAERKA
+502 
-508 GIASTDAGVQA
+508 QA
-519 SSQSSSTAGADISA
+519 SSQSSSFAGADIPA
-533 SVGGGFSGMYSG
+533 GGGGSYSSSYSG
-545 DDELSDVQIAEAESA
+545 DGELSDTQIAEAESA
-560 GMDTSGMSRVEY
+560 GMDTSGMSREEY
-572 DANSQAFGIEQGY
+572 DANSQAFSIEQGY
-585 APAEEQVRNE
+585 APAEEQVLNE

-617 SKKSQHTAGNV
+617 SKKSQHTAGNM

>member
-117 VKEMSNFAPSDAGIN
+117 VKEMSNFAPSDSGIN
-132 NSRNAKISDILVEAS
+132 NSRNAKISSILVEAS

-156 TGSLDQQIKQLDKD
+156 TGSIEQQIQQLDKD

-183 EKKKSQPGDATWNGA
+183 DKKKSQPNSAVWNGA
-198 NQVITKNNE
+198 NQTITKNRE

-213 ATKKELQKKKNGV
+213 ASKKELQKKTGV
-226 DIYDSNGFDINA
+226 DIYNSSGFDINA
-238 EDSDGNYMYFSS
+238 EDSDGNYIYFPS

-257 IGVAFLGFRTF
+257 MGIAFLGFRTF

-293 ASLIDSESKDF
+293 ASLIDSESKGF

-331 INSNIIQ
+331 INSNIIH

-367 YVGRIL
+367 FVGRIL
-373 GGSSSTVGQAWSE
+373 GGSSSTVGQAWNE
-386 AQGVGKMGLGAGS
+386 AQSVGRMGLGAGS

-414 MVGGGIAGFSS
+414 MVGGGIAGFRS

-430 SRALATASGVA
+430 ARTLATANGLASGVA
-441 SGMSRSASAVS
+441 RSASAIS

-465 AGIISSGARAL
+465 AGILSSGVGGITQAVRGTGGQQSSQISSTGETGTPPR
-476 GQSVVGAGVSS
+476 GGSH
-487 AERKAGIASTDAGVS
+487 STG
-502 SAERKA
+502 
-508 GIASTDAGVQA
+508 
-519 SSQSSSTAGADISA
+519 
-533 SVGGGFSGMYSG
+533 YSG
-545 DDELSDVQIAEAESA
+545 DGELSDTQIAEAESA
-560 GMDTSGMSRVEY
+560 GMDTDGMNREEY
-572 DANSQAFGIEQGY
+572 DASSQAFSIEQGY
-585 APAEEQVRNE
+585 APAEEQVRTE

-617 SKKSQHTAGNV
+617 SKKSQHTAGAV
-628 NTQIRNQ
+628 NSQIRNQ
-635 RIVDDTNHRKER
+635 RIVDDAANHRKES

>member
-373 GGSSSTVGQAWSE
+373 GGSSSTVGQAWNE
-386 AQGVGKMGLGAGS
+386 AQGVGRMGLSAGS

-430 SRALATASGVA
+430 ARTLATASGIA
-441 SGMSRSASAVS
+441 SGVARSASAVS
-452 AGMRGRRSSASIG
+452 TGMKGRRSSASIG
-465 AGIISSGARAL
+465 AGIISKGSRAL
-476 GQSVVGAGVSS
+476 GQSIVGAGVSS
-487 AERKAGIASTDAGVS
+487 AERRAGIAGTGSGIQ
-502 SAERKA
+502 SA
-508 GIASTDAGVQA
+508 
-519 SSQSSSTAGADISA
+519 SQSSSSAGADIPA
-533 SVGGGFSGMYSG
+533 GGGGSYSSSYSG
-545 DDELSDVQIAEAESA
+545 DGELSDTQIAEAESA
-560 GMDTSGMSRVEY
+560 GMDTSGMNREEY
-572 DANSQAFGIEQGY
+572 DAGSQAFGIEQGY
-585 APAEEQVRNE
+585 VPAEEQVRNE

-609 AQAQQRLG
+609 DQAQQRLG

-628 NTQIRNQ
+628 NAQIRNQ
-635 RIVDDTNHRKER
+635 RIADDTANNRKER

>member
-117 VKEMSNFAPSDAGIN
+117 VKQMSNFAPSDSGIN

-213 ATKKELQKKKNGV
+213 TTKKELQKKKNGV

-338 SALGGD
+338 SALGSD

-373 GGSSSTVGQAWSE
+373 GGSSATVGQAWNE
-386 AQGVGKMGLGAGS
+386 AQGVGRMGIGAGS

-414 MVGGGIAGFSS
+414 MVGGGIAGFRS

-430 SRALATASGVA
+430 ARTLATANGLASGVA
-441 SGMSRSASAVS
+441 RSASYIS

-465 AGIISSGARAL
+465 AGILSSGVGGITQAVRGTG
-476 GQSVVGAGVSS
+476 GQQSSQVSS
-487 AERKAGIASTDAGVS
+487 TGETGTPSR
-502 SAERKA
+502 
-508 GIASTDAGVQA
+508 
-519 SSQSSSTAGADISA
+519 
-533 SVGGGFSGMYSG
+533 GGGLSTGYSG
-545 DDELSDVQIAEAESA
+545 DGELSDTQIAEAESA
-560 GMDTSGMSRVEY
+560 GMDVTGVSPEEY
-572 DANSQAFGIEQGY
+572 YAESQSHGIEQLD
-585 APAEEQVRNE
+585 PTAEEKVKYE
-595 NSNPARSAGQQAYN
+595 DSNPARSAGQQAYK
-609 AQAQQRLG
+609 AQAQERLTDLYKENG
-617 SKKSQHTAGNV
+617 HTTGNV
-628 NTQIRNQ
+628 NSQIRNQ

>member
-132 NSRNAKISDILVEAS
+132 NSRNTKISDILVEAS

-183 EKKKSQPGDATWNGA
+183 EKKKSQPGDAAWNGA

-213 ATKKELQKKKNGV
+213 ATKRELQKKKNGV

-373 GGSSSTVGQAWSE
+373 GGSSATVGQAWNE
-386 AQGVGKMGLGAGS
+386 AQGVGRMGIGAGS

-414 MVGGGIAGFSS
+414 MVGGGIAGFRS

-430 SRALATASGVA
+430 ARTLATANGLASGVA
-441 SGMSRSASAVS
+441 RSASAIS

-465 AGIISSGARAL
+465 AGILSSGVGGITQAVRGTG
-476 GQSVVGAGVSS
+476 GQQSSQVSS
-487 AERKAGIASTDAGVS
+487 TGETGTPSR
-502 SAERKA
+502 
-508 GIASTDAGVQA
+508 
-519 SSQSSSTAGADISA
+519 
-533 SVGGGFSGMYSG
+533 GGGFSTGYSG
-545 DDELSDVQIAEAESA
+545 DGELSDTQIAEAESA
-560 GMDTSGMSRVEY
+560 GMDVTGVSPEEY
-572 DANSQAFGIEQGY
+572 YAESQSHGIEQLD
-585 APAEEQVRNE
+585 PTAEEKVKYE
-595 NSNPARSAGQQAYN
+595 DSNPARSAGQQAYK
-609 AQAQQRLG
+609 AQAQERLTDLYKENG
-617 SKKSQHTAGNV
+617 HTTGNV
-628 NTQIRNQ
+628 NSQIRNQ
-635 RIVDDTNHRKER
+635 RIADDTASHRKER

>member
-41 FFEKGNVA
+41 FFEKGNVS

-117 VKEMSNFAPSDAGIN
+117 VKQMSNFAPSDSGIN

-338 SALGGD
+338 SALGSD

-430 SRALATASGVA
+430 SRALATASGIA

-487 AERKAGIASTDAGVS
+487 AERKAGIASTDAGV
-502 SAERKA
+502 
-508 GIASTDAGVQA
+508 QA

-533 SVGGGFSGMYSG
+533 SGGGGFNGEFSGMYSG

-560 GMDTSGMSRVEY
+560 GMDTSGMSREEY

-585 APAEEQVRNE
+585 ATAEEQVLNE

-617 SKKSQHTAGNV
+617 SKKSQHTAGNM

-635 RIVDDTNHRKER
+635 RIVDDTNHKKER

>member
-41 FFEKGNVA
+41 IFEKGNVA

-117 VKEMSNFAPSDAGIN
+117 VKQMSNFAPSDADIN

-183 EKKKSQPGDATWNGA
+183 EKKKSQPGDAAWNGA

-373 GGSSSTVGQAWSE
+373 GGASSTVGQAWSE

-414 MVGGGIAGFSS
+414 MVGGGIEGFRS

-430 SRALATASGVA
+430 ARTLATAKGLASGVA
-441 SGMSRSASAVS
+441 RSASDIS
-452 AGMRGRRSSASIG
+452 AGMKGRKSSASIG

-487 AERKAGIASTDAGVS
+487 AERKAGIASTDAGV
-502 SAERKA
+502 
-508 GIASTDAGVQA
+508 QA
-519 SSQSSSTAGADISA
+519 SSQSSSFAGADIPA
-533 SVGGGFSGMYSG
+533 GGGGSYSSSYSG
-545 DDELSDVQIAEAESA
+545 DGELSDTQIAEAESA
-560 GMDTSGMSRVEY
+560 GMDTSGMNREEY
-572 DANSQAFGIEQGY
+572 DAGSQAFGIEQGY
-585 APAEEQVRNE
+585 VSAEEQVRNE

-635 RIVDDTNHRKER
+635 RIVDDTNYGKER

>member
-117 VKEMSNFAPSDAGIN
+117 VKEMSNFAPSDSGIN
-132 NSRNAKISDILVEAS
+132 NSRNAKISSILVEAS

-156 TGSLDQQIKQLDKD
+156 TGSIEQQIQQLDKD

-183 EKKKSQPGDATWNGA
+183 DKKKSQPNSAVWNGA
-198 NQVITKNNE
+198 NQTITKNRE

-213 ATKKELQKKKNGV
+213 ASKKELQKKTGV
-226 DIYDSNGFDINA
+226 DIYNSSGFDINA
-238 EDSDGNYMYFSS
+238 EDSDGNYIYFPS

-257 IGVAFLGFRTF
+257 MGIAFLGFRTF

-293 ASLIDSESKDF
+293 ASLIDSESKGF

-331 INSNIIQ
+331 INSNIIH

-367 YVGRIL
+367 FVGRIL
-373 GGSSSTVGQAWSE
+373 GGASSTVGQAWNE
-386 AQGVGKMGLGAGS
+386 AQGVGRMGLGAGS

-414 MVGGGIAGFSS
+414 MVGGGIAGFRS

-430 SRALATASGVA
+430 ARTLATANGLASGVA
-441 SGMSRSASAVS
+441 RSASAIS

-465 AGIISSGARAL
+465 AGILSSGVGGITQAVRGTGGQQSSQISSTGETGTPPR
-476 GQSVVGAGVSS
+476 GGSH
-487 AERKAGIASTDAGVS
+487 STG
-502 SAERKA
+502 
-508 GIASTDAGVQA
+508 
-519 SSQSSSTAGADISA
+519 
-533 SVGGGFSGMYSG
+533 YSG
-545 DDELSDVQIAEAESA
+545 DGELSDTQIAEAESA
-560 GMDTSGMSRVEY
+560 GMDTDGMNREEY
-572 DANSQAFGIEQGY
+572 DASSQAFSIEQGY
-585 APAEEQVRNE
+585 APAEEQVRTE

-617 SKKSQHTAGNV
+617 SKKSQHTAGAV
-628 NTQIRNQ
+628 NSQIRNQ
-635 RIVDDTNHRKER
+635 RIVDDAANHRKES